1 MKPFFPFFRI
11 KTLLAASAL
20 LLSLQPIA
28 HAAETAPAEVHLDYA
43 YYSPVSLVLKHFG
56 FLEKPYHTPKSVGCS
71 AKAAT
76 VHWNTSTVAASISL
90 PAPASP
96 LC

>member
-11 KTLLAASAL
+11 KTLLAASAI

-43 YYSPVSLVLKHFG
+43 YYSPVSLGLNISASSK
-56 FLEKPYHTPKSVGCS
+56 KPCRKPKLAGC
-71 AKAAT
+71 
-76 VHWNTSTVAASISL
+76 
-90 PAPASP
+90 
-96 LC
+96 